1 MAVSNVI
8 PDWWHSPELD
18 KLDRRTRKTREAMY
32 LALKDLLE
40 EKPLNT
46 VSVTELARRAD
57 INRSTF
63 YLHFTDI
70 YDMYEHMRRDFQSG
84 LETMVAERADELV
97 RGETRPLLRD
107 VYHYFAGHREMFAMV
122 FGSSKINAYPDDV
135 ATIVRDTSLRVVCP
149 AGAKERWQSRYI
161 IDFVARGAISMAQ
174 SWIEGDCR
182 ESVDDMVDL
191 TERLINDVRAAEMP
205 I

>member
-1 MAVSNVI
+1 MAVPQVV

-32 LALKDLLE
+32 LALKGLLE

-46 VSVTELARRAD
+46 ISVTELTRRAD

-84 LETMVAERADELV
+84 LETVVAERADELV
-97 RGETRPLLRD
+97 RGEVRPLLRD
-107 VYHYFAGHREMFAMV
+107 VYDYFAIHREMFGMV
-122 FGSSKINAYPDDV
+122 FGGSGVNACPDDV
-135 ATIVRDTSLRVVCP
+135 AAIVRDAWLRVICP
-149 AGAKERWQSRYI
+149 DGANERWQSRYV
-161 IDFVARGAISMAQ
+161 IDFVTRGAISMAQ
-174 SWIEGDCR
+174 SWIENDCR

-191 TERLINDVRAAEMP
+191 TERLINDVRNAEAP